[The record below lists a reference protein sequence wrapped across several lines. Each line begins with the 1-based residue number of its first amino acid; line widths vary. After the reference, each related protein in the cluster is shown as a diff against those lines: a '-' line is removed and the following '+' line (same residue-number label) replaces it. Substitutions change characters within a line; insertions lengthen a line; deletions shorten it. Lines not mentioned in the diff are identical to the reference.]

1 MTLETSIWIFS
12 PTDEWTL
19 RHGFSQRGSNVV
31 FCGVIWWPRQEF
43 CFSPVI
49 CHARWYGHCKN
60 KRISL
65 KLRERWRGMERGMIT
80 SLGFISSRYFETFPI
95 NRFVAFH
102 LPSSAVTVRYASH
115 SDMVIVNKKGN
126 FSSAAWK
133 INDGKT
139 DDVVGGHLISPNWNV
154 YYQLLIFFLIRL
166 ALVSAVIC
174 LVLWCGSS
182 QNWAT

>member
-31 FCGVIWWPRQEF
+31 FCGVIWWPRQEL

-65 KLRERWRGMERGMIT
+65 KLRERWRGIEREMIT

-95 NRFVAFH
+95 SRFIAFH
-102 LPSSAVTVRYASH
+102 LPSSAATLRYASP

-126 FSSAAWK
+126 FTSAAGE
-133 INDGKT
+133 INDGKA
-139 DDVVGGHLISPNWNV
+139 DDVVAGISSRRTETFIISCSFSSWFTFPHLCW
-154 YYQLLIFFLIRL
+154 
-166 ALVSAVIC
+166 IC
-174 LVLWCGSS
+174 LVRWYGSR